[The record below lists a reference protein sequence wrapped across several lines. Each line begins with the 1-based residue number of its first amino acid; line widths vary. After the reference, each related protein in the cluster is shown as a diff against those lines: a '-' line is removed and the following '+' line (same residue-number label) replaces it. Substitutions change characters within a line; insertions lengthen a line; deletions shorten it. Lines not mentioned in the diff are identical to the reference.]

1 MMLSRT
7 TDHANGAT
15 SQRRNQE
22 KGEKAEA
29 VLAGHLAG
37 GPKAVAHRLQEI
49 EREWPLERTLGA
61 GAAALTLTG
70 ALLGAAVDRRWLI
83 LPTVV
88 GGFMLQHALMGWC
101 PPTLLL
107 RAAGFRSERE
117 IDEERYALKA
127 ARGDFVGLI
136 GRKEAALLL
145 EASRR

>member
-1 MMLSRT
+1 MMLSRST
-7 TDHANGAT
+7 EHANRAA
-15 SQRRNQE
+15 SQRRNRE

-37 GPKAVAHRLQEI
+37 GPRAVAQRLREI
-49 EREWPLERTLGA
+49 EREWNVERTLGT

-70 ALLGAAVDRRWLI
+70 ALLGAFVDRRWLI

-88 GGFMLQHALMGWC
+88 GGLMLQHAAMGWC
-101 PPTLLL
+101 PPALLL
-107 RAAGFRSERE
+107 RALGFRSARE
-117 IDEERYALKA
+117 IEEERYALKA